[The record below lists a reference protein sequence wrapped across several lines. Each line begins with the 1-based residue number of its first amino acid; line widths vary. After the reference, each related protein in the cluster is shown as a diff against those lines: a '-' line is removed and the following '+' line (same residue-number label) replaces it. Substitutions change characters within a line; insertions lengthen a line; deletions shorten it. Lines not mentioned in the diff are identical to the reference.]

1 MTSHWTYC
9 KENAQHG
16 THVGDPGLDPAVAQ
30 NTLRIS
36 IFYAYSSVE
45 HPDPASD
52 DGGGRL
58 AEQLPPMVRPAMEI
72 IRYISASNW
81 SVCHGIW
88 KQHLQACSNAE
99 AKGDLRPLRMI
110 DNLNLE
116 LESLTAV
123 LKGIEHTP
131 FFSRVGTLILK
142 MSLYLGI

>member
-1 MTSHWTYC
+1 M
-9 KENAQHG
+9 
-16 THVGDPGLDPAVAQ
+16 
-30 NTLRIS
+30 
-36 IFYAYSSVE
+36 
-45 HPDPASD
+45 
-52 DGGGRL
+52 